1 MADVRVGIPRA
12 LLYHEYSALWTTF
25 LSGLGAE
32 VVVSDPTSKTILD
45 EGVRAAVDEACLP
58 VKVFY
63 GHVLDLCRKGVDY
76 IFLPRIVSVE
86 RRAFSCPKL
95 LGLPDMIKHNLRPFP
110 YLIDETINLSRKP
123 RQLYGALWRI
133 AAPITRNPVRI
144 GRAWLRATHAHAAFQ
159 ERLRAGYIPGIQPA
173 EPAGAAWGAT
183 GAGGTHAGA
192 DLTVAV
198 IGHPYNV
205 YDRHI
210 SLDLVTKLR
219 QWGVRV
225 VTADTVPPHLV
236 REEIERMPKD
246 LFWSTGRRVLGSAYY
261 MLRTRSVDGLVH
273 LVSFGCGPDSLV
285 GELVQRRA
293 ARLRTTPFLLLTLD
307 EHSGEAGLVTR
318 LEAFMDMARRGR
330 AAADRESAAG
340 TARAGEGGLA
350 R

>member
-1 MADVRVGIPRA
+1 MDDVRVGIPRA
-12 LLYHEYSALWTTF
+12 LLYHEYAALWTTF

-45 EGVRAAVDEACLP
+45 EGVKAAVDEACLP

-76 IFLPRIVSVE
+76 IFLPRVVSVE

-95 LGLPDMIKHNLRPFP
+95 LGLPDMIRHNLRPFP
-110 YLIDETINLSRKP
+110 YLIDETVNLSRKP
-123 RQLYGALWRI
+123 RQLYGALWRV
-133 AAPITRNPVRI
+133 AAPITRNPLRI
-144 GRAWLRATHAHAAFQ
+144 AQAWRRATKAHAEFQ
-159 ERLRAGYIPGIQPA
+159 DRLRCGYIPGIQA
-173 EPAGAAWGAT
+173 AGASGGAIFT
-183 GAGGTHAGA
+183 EMGRADAAGA
-192 DLTVAV
+192 PGLTVAV
-198 IGHPYNV
+198 IGHSYNV

-210 SLDLVTKLR
+210 SLDIVSKLR
-219 QWGVRV
+219 QWGVHV
-225 VTADTVPPHLV
+225 VTADMVPHQLV
-236 REEIERMPKD
+236 QEEMERMPKD

-261 MLRTRSVDGLVH
+261 LLRSRAVDGLVH

-318 LEAFMDMARRGR
+318 LEAFMDMVGVARR
-330 AAADRESAAG
+330 
-340 TARAGEGGLA
+340 
-350 R
+350 

>member
-1 MADVRVGIPRA
+1 
-12 LLYHEYSALWTTF
+12 
-25 LSGLGAE
+25 
-32 VVVSDPTSKTILD
+32 
-45 EGVRAAVDEACLP
+45 EACLP

-110 YLIDETINLSRKP
+110 YLIDETVNLSRTP
-123 RQLYGALWRI
+123 RQLYGALWRV
-133 AAPITRNPVRI
+133 AAPITRNPLRI
-144 GRAWLRATHAHAAFQ
+144 AQAWRRAAKAQAEFQ
-159 ERLRAGYIPGIQPA
+159 DRLRCGYIPGVQAAGTAAAVGAITVA
-173 EPAGAAWGAT
+173 AGAAGGAIFT
-183 GAGGTHAGA
+183 GTGRADAGA
-192 DLTVAV
+192 APGLTVAV
-198 IGHPYNV
+198 LGHPYNV

-210 SLDLVTKLR
+210 SLDIVSKLR

-225 VTADTVPPHLV
+225 VTADMVPHHLV
-236 REEIERMPKD
+236 DEEMEQMPKD

-261 MLRTRSVDGLVH
+261 LLRSRAVDGLVH

-318 LEAFMDMARRGR
+318 LEAFMDMVGVGRR
-330 AAADRESAAG
+330 
-340 TARAGEGGLA
+340 
-350 R
+350 